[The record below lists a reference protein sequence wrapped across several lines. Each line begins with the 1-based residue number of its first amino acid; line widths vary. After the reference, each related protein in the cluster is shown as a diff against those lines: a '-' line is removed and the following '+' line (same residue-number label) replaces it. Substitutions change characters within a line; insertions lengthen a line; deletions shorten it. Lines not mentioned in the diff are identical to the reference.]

1 MGMKLEKRHRRWL
14 QILLSVLG
22 AISIIYGM
30 VRQNHPLFILGIL
43 IGVAGYLL
51 IRQELKEATKDKR

>member
-1 MGMKLEKRHRRWL
+1 MKLEKRHRRWL
-14 QILLSVLG
+14 QIFLSVLG
-22 AISIIYGM
+22 ALCIIYGM

-51 IRQELKEATKDKR
+51 IRQELKETTKDKR

>member
-22 AISIIYGM
+22 VLSIIYGM
-30 VRQNHPLFILGIL
+30 VRQNHPVFILGIL